1 MHLAEMRQRKLVEG
15 GSVSW
20 SKQTGYPLSRD
31 GVGRDKRKSQDP
43 CHVARGHYTRIA
55 RCEEGRKGL
64 IQRKEAQTHVPG
76 ET

>member
-15 GSVSW
+15 ESVSW
-20 SKQTGYPLSRD
+20 SKQTGIHCLET
-31 GVGRDKRKSQDP
+31 GWEKDKRKSQDP
-43 CHVARGHYTRIA
+43 CHVARGHYARIA